1 MSPGCFLTFRRCPE
15 DFARSFQRN
24 LFSKKDY
31 EKGAQSEFQE
41 EAYVYLCA
49 APVACVRGVR

>member
-1 MSPGCFLTFRRCPE
+1 MSLGCFLTFRRCPE

-24 LFSKKDY
+24 LFSKKGY
-31 EKGAQSEFQE
+31 EKGTQSEFQE
-41 EAYVYLCA
+41 EAYVCLRA